1 MKKLSFLKSSATR
14 ILSHVD
20 IIHPDVGAQH
30 DFPAAENIE
39 GNQKDFVGLLKYCHA
54 PVPLHL
60 FPFEKFPNVA
70 RATDAMGCVST
81 DDLSTRAKIAEAG
94 NCRKI

>member
-39 GNQKDFVGLLKYCHA
+39 GNQKILWAFLSIAMLQFPFICFHLKYFSGKVSQCSSCH
-54 PVPLHL
+54 
-60 FPFEKFPNVA
+60 
-70 RATDAMGCVST
+70 GCHGMC
-81 DDLSTRAKIAEAG
+81 EHG
-94 NCRKI
+94 